1 MTRNPPVFLRSPGGT
16 HLAEASGVG
25 SEVMNVEN
33 RLTQSEKDARRLLVM
48 KRVVEVL
55 GWLTAVALFA
65 FASHAVL
72 GQTQRDSQDD
82 SSVRRERT
90 RTARS
95 REDLTPGSL
104 IREAR
109 TVYVAPSEHVEKK
122 YLEYKLGK
130 YDELRDWGLL
140 LVADP
145 AAADLVLT
153 IDKTALNYIFTLTDR
168 RTSVIVTSGKC
179 VAVNGR
185 LAAEYLGKEIV
196 KKIKDVR
203 ASGDGGRRRNERR
216 RDRDDADDDEWSES

>member
-1 MTRNPPVFLRSPGGT
+1 
-16 HLAEASGVG
+16 
-25 SEVMNVEN
+25 
-33 RLTQSEKDARRLLVM
+33 M

-65 FASHAVL
+65 FASHAVFAA
-72 GQTQRDSQDD
+72 GQSGGGAPQDD
-82 SSVRRERT
+82 PAARRERT
-90 RTARS
+90 RTARG
-95 REDLTPGSL
+95 REDLSPGSL
-104 IREAR
+104 VRGAR
-109 TVYVAPSEHVEKK
+109 TVYVAENRHVEKK

-130 YDELRDWGLL
+130 YDELRDWGLM
-140 LVADP
+140 LVTDP
-145 AAADLVLT
+145 AAADLVIT

-203 ASGDGGRRRNERR
+203 ASGDGGRRRNRG
-216 RDRDDADDDEWSES
+216 RDRDDSDDDEWSESN

>member
-1 MTRNPPVFLRSPGGT
+1 
-16 HLAEASGVG
+16 
-25 SEVMNVEN
+25 
-33 RLTQSEKDARRLLVM
+33 M
-48 KRVVEVL
+48 KRVLEVI

-65 FASHAVL
+65 FAGHAVL
-72 GQTQRDSQDD
+72 AAPPAHAAAQTQRADTQDGG
-82 SSVRRERT
+82 RRERT
-90 RTARS
+90 RKARPPEEMS
-95 REDLTPGSL
+95 PGSL
-104 IREAR
+104 VREAR
-109 TVYVAPSEHVEKK
+109 TLYVAESRHVEKK

-130 YDELRDWGLL
+130 YDELRDWGLV

-153 IDKTALNYIFTLTDR
+153 VDKTALNYIFTLTDR

-203 ASGDGGRRRNERR
+203 ASGDGRRRNDRR
-216 RDRDDADDDEWSES
+216 RDRDASDDEDDEWSESY

>member
-1 MTRNPPVFLRSPGGT
+1 
-16 HLAEASGVG
+16 
-25 SEVMNVEN
+25 MNVEN
-33 RLTQSEKDARRLLVM
+33 HLTQSERAARRLLVM
-48 KRVVEVL
+48 KRVLEVL

-65 FASHAVL
+65 FASHAVFAA
-72 GQTQRDSQDD
+72 GQTGSGGPQDD
-82 SSVRRERT
+82 PGARRERT
-90 RTARS
+90 RTARG
-95 REDLTPGSL
+95 REDLSPGSL

-130 YDELRDWGLL
+130 YDELRDWGLM

-145 AAADLVLT
+145 AAADLVIT
-153 IDKTALNYIFTLTDR
+153 VDKTALNYIFTLTDR
-168 RTSVIVTSGKC
+168 RTSVIVTTGKC

-216 RDRDDADDDEWSES
+216 RDRDDDDEWSES

>member
-1 MTRNPPVFLRSPGGT
+1 
-16 HLAEASGVG
+16 
-25 SEVMNVEN
+25 MNVEN
-33 RLTQSEKDARRLLVM
+33 QLTRSEKDARRLHVM
-48 KRVVEVL
+48 KRVAEVL

-65 FASHAVL
+65 FASHAVFAT
-72 GQTQRDSQDD
+72 GQTGSAGSQDD
-82 SSVRRERT
+82 ANTRRERT
-90 RTARS
+90 RTARG
-95 REDLTPGSL
+95 RADLSPGSL
-104 IREAR
+104 VREAR
-109 TVYVAPSEHVEKK
+109 TVYVVENRHVEKK

-130 YDELRDWGLL
+130 YDELRDWGLM

-145 AAADLVLT
+145 AAADLVIT

-203 ASGDGGRRRNERR
+203 ASGDGGRRRNRS
-216 RDRDDADDDEWSES
+216 RDDEDDEWSESN

>member
-1 MTRNPPVFLRSPGGT
+1 
-16 HLAEASGVG
+16 
-25 SEVMNVEN
+25 
-33 RLTQSEKDARRLLVM
+33 M
-48 KRVVEVL
+48 KRVLEVL

-65 FASHAVL
+65 FASHAVFAA
-72 GQTQRDSQDD
+72 GQTERGGSQTDAGAAQ
-82 SSVRRERT
+82 RERT

-95 REDLTPGSL
+95 REDLSPGSL

-109 TVYVAPSEHVEKK
+109 TIYVTQSEHVEKK

-130 YDELRDWGLL
+130 YDEMRDWGLM

-145 AAADLVLT
+145 AAADLVIT

-168 RTSVIVTSGKC
+168 RTSVIITSGKC

-216 RDRDDADDDEWSES
+216 RDRDDSDDDDEWSES

>member
-1 MTRNPPVFLRSPGGT
+1 MNIEND
-16 HLAEASGVG
+16 LARQE
-25 SEVMNVEN
+25 
-33 RLTQSEKDARRLLVM
+33 RDDRRMLVM

-65 FASHAVL
+65 FASHAVFAA
-72 GQTQRDSQDD
+72 GQTPQGSQDD
-82 SSVRRERT
+82 SGTRRERT
-90 RTARS
+90 RTARG
-95 REDLTPGSL
+95 REDLSPGSL

-109 TVYVAPSEHVEKK
+109 TVYVAPNNHVEKK

-130 YDELRDWGLL
+130 YDELRDWGYV

-145 AAADLVLT
+145 SAADLVIT

-203 ASGDGGRRRNERR
+203 ASGGGGRRRNERR
-216 RDRDDADDDEWSES
+216 RDRDDSDDEDEWSES

>member
-1 MTRNPPVFLRSPGGT
+1 
-16 HLAEASGVG
+16 
-25 SEVMNVEN
+25 
-33 RLTQSEKDARRLLVM
+33 M

-65 FASHAVL
+65 FASHAVFAA
-72 GQTQRDSQDD
+72 GQTQRNGSQDD
-82 SSVRRERT
+82 PNVRHART

-95 REDLTPGSL
+95 REELSPGSL

-130 YDELRDWGLL
+130 YDELRDWGLM

-145 AAADLVLT
+145 SAADLVIT

-168 RTSVIVTSGKC
+168 RTSIIVTTGKC

-196 KKIKDVR
+196 KQIKDVR
-203 ASGDGGRRRNERR
+203 ASGDGGRRHERR
-216 RDRDDADDDEWSES
+216 RDDSDDDEWSES

>member
-1 MTRNPPVFLRSPGGT
+1 MNIGNDMTRR
-16 HLAEASGVG
+16 E
-25 SEVMNVEN
+25 
-33 RLTQSEKDARRLLVM
+33 RDDRRLLVM

-65 FASHAVL
+65 FASHAVFAA
-72 GQTQRDSQDD
+72 GQTQSGTSQDD
-82 SSVRRERT
+82 SNVRRERT

-95 REDLTPGSL
+95 REDLSPGSL

-109 TVYVAPSEHVEKK
+109 TVYVAQNNHVEKK

-130 YDELRDWGLL
+130 YDELRDWGLV

-145 AAADLVLT
+145 SAADLVIT

-168 RTSVIVTSGKC
+168 RTSVIVTTGKC

-203 ASGDGGRRRNERR
+203 ASGDAGRRRERRR
-216 RDRDDADDDEWSES
+216 RDRDDSDDDEWSESQPLKLSR

>member
-1 MTRNPPVFLRSPGGT
+1 
-16 HLAEASGVG
+16 
-25 SEVMNVEN
+25 
-33 RLTQSEKDARRLLVM
+33 M

-65 FASHAVL
+65 FASHAVFAA
-72 GQTQRDSQDD
+72 GQTGRNSQDD
-82 SSVRRERT
+82 PNARHERT
-90 RTARS
+90 RTAQG
-95 REDLTPGSL
+95 REDLSPGSL

-109 TVYVAPSEHVEKK
+109 TVYVAPSQHVEKK

-130 YDELRDWGLL
+130 YDELRDWGLM

-145 AAADLVLT
+145 AAADLVIT

-203 ASGDGGRRRNERR
+203 ASGDGGRRRN
-216 RDRDDADDDEWSES
+216 RDDSDDDEWSES

>member
-1 MTRNPPVFLRSPGGT
+1 
-16 HLAEASGVG
+16 
-25 SEVMNVEN
+25 
-33 RLTQSEKDARRLLVM
+33 M

-72 GQTQRDSQDD
+72 GQTQQDD
-82 SSVRRERT
+82 SGVRRERT
-90 RTARS
+90 RTARG
-95 REDLTPGSL
+95 RDDLSPSSL

-130 YDELRDWGLL
+130 YDELRDWGLV
-140 LVADP
+140 LVAEP
-145 AAADLVLT
+145 SAADLVIT
-153 IDKTALNYIFTLTDR
+153 VDKTALNYIFTLTDR
-168 RTSVIVTSGKC
+168 RTSVIVTTGKC

-196 KKIKDVR
+196 KKIKDAR
-203 ASGDGGRRRNERR
+203 ASGDGGRRHERR
-216 RDRDDADDDEWSES
+216 RDRDDSDDDEWSES

>member
-1 MTRNPPVFLRSPGGT
+1 
-16 HLAEASGVG
+16 
-25 SEVMNVEN
+25 MNLEN
-33 RLTQSEKDARRLLVM
+33 QLTQSEKDARRLLVM

-65 FASHAVL
+65 FASHAVFAA
-72 GQTQRDSQDD
+72 GQTQSGGSQDD
-82 SSVRRERT
+82 SNARHERT

-95 REDLTPGSL
+95 RDDLSPGSL

-109 TVYVAPSEHVEKK
+109 TVYVAPSQHVEKK

-130 YDELRDWGLL
+130 YDELRDWGLM

-168 RTSVIVTSGKC
+168 RTSVIITSGKC

-203 ASGDGGRRRNERR
+203 ASGDGRPRKERRR

>member
-1 MTRNPPVFLRSPGGT
+1 
-16 HLAEASGVG
+16 
-25 SEVMNVEN
+25 
-33 RLTQSEKDARRLLVM
+33 M

-65 FASHAVL
+65 FASHSVFAA
-72 GQTQRDSQDD
+72 GQTQRGTSQDD
-82 SSVRRERT
+82 SNTRRERT

-95 REDLTPGSL
+95 REDLSPGSL

-109 TVYVAPSEHVEKK
+109 TVYIAQSEHVEKK

-130 YDELRDWGLL
+130 YDELRDWGLM

-145 AAADLVLT
+145 SAADLVLT

-168 RTSVIVTSGKC
+168 RTSVIITSGKC

-203 ASGDGGRRRNERR
+203 ASGNGGRRNERR
-216 RDRDDADDDEWSES
+216 RDRDDSDDDDEWSES